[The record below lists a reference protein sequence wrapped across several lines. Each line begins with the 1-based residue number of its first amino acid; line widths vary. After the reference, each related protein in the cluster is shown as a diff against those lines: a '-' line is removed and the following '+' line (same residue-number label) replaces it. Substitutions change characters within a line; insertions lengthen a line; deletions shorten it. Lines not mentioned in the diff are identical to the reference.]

1 MASHSGV
8 KQVGLLTLVCPD
20 LTRSALE
27 KRHPWFPSFSS
38 SSSWLTIAN
47 GTWERSP
54 GMTVAHGLA
63 TVETRTMKRGRRGNS
78 TAGYVGYFL
87 RLFVNTQDSL
97 RVGMME
103 DKTPIT
109 TTKITVREG
118 VHFKVIRSV
127 SLLATP
133 VRTSSSLVSTLVS
146 QNPTFVALF
155 TITL

>member
-1 MASHSGV
+1 
-8 KQVGLLTLVCPD
+8 
-20 LTRSALE
+20 
-27 KRHPWFPSFSS
+27 
-38 SSSWLTIAN
+38 
-47 GTWERSP
+47 
-54 GMTVAHGLA
+54 MTVAHGLA
-63 TVETRTMKRGRRGNS
+63 TVETMTMEKGRRGNS

-87 RLFVNTQDSL
+87 RLFVNTRDSL

-109 TTKITVREG
+109 TTKITVWQG
-118 VHFKVIRSV
+118 VDFRVIRSA